1 MDLFKLKGAVWRAP
15 WCVCVCWCYID
26 WRYLHI
32 IGTEFS
38 KTYIVDLSSVVF
50 FGLCQLPPTAF
61 QRRSH
66 GHQTWLSLAA
76 RNNLRWWESDFSL
89 SDYINALKA
98 VIPLSKI
105 VEASRKFGVLPIHI
119 KRFSCHV
126 DEICWCW
133 SVGEE
138 IADMVTGWSFNPI
151 IGSIVVAG

>member
-1 MDLFKLKGAVWRAP
+1 MKGAVWRAP
-15 WCVCVCWCYID
+15 GVCVCVPMLYW
-26 WRYLHI
+26 L
-32 IGTEFS
+32 
-38 KTYIVDLSSVVF
+38 KVLTYNRHRILSGLVDLKSCF
-50 FGLCQLPPTAF
+50 FLGLCQLPPKAF

-105 VEASRKFGVLPIHI
+105 VEAARKFGVLPIHI

-138 IADMVTGWSFNPI
+138 IADMVTGWFFIRS
-151 IGSIVVAG
+151 